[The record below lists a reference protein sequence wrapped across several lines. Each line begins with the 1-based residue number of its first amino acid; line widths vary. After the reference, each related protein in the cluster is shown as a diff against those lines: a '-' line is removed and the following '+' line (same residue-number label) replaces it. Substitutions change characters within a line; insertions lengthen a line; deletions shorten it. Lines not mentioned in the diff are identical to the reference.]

1 MTVRRLAEE
10 AEQHPGDT
18 RAARRRGSARWRIFG
33 IVGEAVL
40 ILGLVMLGFLGYEMW
55 GSVGELNAAQSQLGQ
70 ERKALWDSEP
80 GVSGAPRAVPE
91 PPADGGP
98 VAVLAIPRLGLEW
111 TVVEGTGSKDLR
123 HAPGHYAGT
132 ALPGRIG
139 NFAVAGHRVRG
150 MFWDLDTIEAGDQ
163 ITVEDRTR
171 RYVYEVDA
179 NRIVRPDDVGVLLP
193 VPGQPG
199 QTATEARLTLTTCNP
214 KWDNYERLIVDAH
227 LIASAAKA
235 DSEGAR

>member
-1 MTVRRLAEE
+1 MTAQRLAEE
-10 AEQHPGDT
+10 AEQRPAGT
-18 RAARRRGSARWRIFG
+18 RPRKPRASLRWRIFG
-33 IVGEAVL
+33 IAGETVL

-55 GSVGELNAAQSQLGQ
+55 GTVGELNAAQGQLDQ
-70 ERKALWDSEP
+70 ERKALWDSDP
-80 GVSGAPRAVPE
+80 TVRGAPRAVAE
-91 PPADGGP
+91 PPADGTP
-98 VAVLAIPRLGLEW
+98 ASVLAIPRLGLEW
-111 TVVEGTGSKDLR
+111 TVVEGTRSKDLR

-132 ALPGRIG
+132 APPGQIG

-150 MFWDLDTIEAGDQ
+150 MFWDLDTIKPGDQ

-193 VPGQPG
+193 VPGKPG
-199 QTATEARLTLTTCNP
+199 QTPTEARLTLTTCNP
-214 KWDNYERLIVDAH
+214 KWDNYERLIIDAH
-227 LIASAAKA
+227 LVGSAAKA